1 MIVKLFKNIFLRNK
15 QIQLFLILRKVFP
28 RVKVEFRFEIKIT
41 RGCFTSPNYTNYDK
55 IPSFTLDNRF
65 FFNFTRFPISP
76 IAFTRFYDKF
86 PQLYTNLRRFPN
98 CPKDSPS
105 LRKIRRNC
113 PLLRKIRKIPLFYTQ
128 CLQKILMST
137 KEVKSK
143 IKLFN

>member
-1 MIVKLFKNIFLRNK
+1 MKKSETENKFLMD
-15 QIQLFLILRKVFP
+15 FP
-28 RVKVEFRFEIKIT
+28 PFIALWIKMEIS
-41 RGCFTSPNYTNYDK
+41 RGCCTSPNYTNYDK

-113 PLLRKIRKIPLFYTQ
+113 PLLRKIRKIPLFYTH

>member
-1 MIVKLFKNIFLRNK
+1 MAVFNNFYTAAHSEFLSVKKAGHLT
-15 QIQLFLILRKVFP
+15 
-28 RVKVEFRFEIKIT
+28 FRT
-41 RGCFTSPNYTNYDK
+41 RGNQLYVNISVRGCCTSPNYTNYDK

-65 FFNFTRFPISP
+65 FLNFTRFPISP

-105 LRKIRRNC
+105 LRKIRRDC
-113 PLLRKIRKIPLFYTQ
+113 PLLRKIRKIPLFYTH
-128 CLQKILMST
+128 CLQKFLMST

>member
-1 MIVKLFKNIFLRNK
+1 MRSGVRFPFKIISAVQNKLFEYANRMSF
-15 QIQLFLILRKVFP
+15 
-28 RVKVEFRFEIKIT
+28 KIT
-41 RGCFTSPNYTNYDK
+41 RGCCTSPNYTNYDK

-113 PLLRKIRKIPLFYTQ
+113 PLLRKIRKIPLFYTH

>member
-1 MIVKLFKNIFLRNK
+1 MEFDGWLLTLSSSVSPTCLKKLGGMHAEFNCR
-15 QIQLFLILRKVFP
+15 LFYI
-28 RVKVEFRFEIKIT
+28 I
-41 RGCFTSPNYTNYDK
+41 RGCCTSPNYTNYDK

-113 PLLRKIRKIPLFYTQ
+113 PLLRKIRKIPLFYTH